1 MARLSLGKVQGF
13 PLKGLRQLSWVSGET
28 GWAGKGAQSRCSK
41 GPVLGSVIL
50 AQAKGMLVIAK
61 EGSLKA

>member
-1 MARLSLGKVQGF
+1 M
-13 PLKGLRQLSWVSGET
+13 KGLRQLSWVSGET

>member
-13 PLKGLRQLSWVSGET
+13 PLKGVRQLCRVSGET
-28 GWAGKGAQSRCSK
+28 GWAGKGALSRCYK
-41 GPVLGSVIL
+41 GPGLGSVVL
-50 AQAKGMLVIAK
+50 AQDKGRLVIAK